1 MSEQSGSQTVE
12 SQEPQEQAIQDA
24 MSMFGLDTPTEQLEA
39 SDSQPE
45 QPADEHIETP
55 AIEDEKPSKTIK
67 VKHNKEEIEV
77 DVSDDKLPEYVQRS
91 LALDKERERKSE
103 LEKNLDRAAKLA
115 GFENHAEYVA
125 NFDRLE
131 QQAKQQKDDMYAN
144 MREQLRQEAEDAGL
158 DPSKVEAYYENHP
171 LLQQAKQTLVQQQR
185 MEIES
190 KLAQTE
196 QAKRQQWGELYQ
208 QYPELAETSKAF
220 DDGGT
225 PEWFTSEMQSLV
237 NQGYQPLHAYKLAH
251 MEKLTA
257 QTRKQAEQK
266 AIKDQRLGLRS
277 QVETQ
282 GSADLEPEV
291 PDSMTAAFAMF
302 GLDPKSARKYVKK

>member
-24 MSMFGLDTPTEQLEA
+24 FSAFGLDTHTEQSEA
-39 SDSQPE
+39 SQGRLE
-45 QPADEHIETP
+45 QQTDEQIDTP
-55 AIEDEKPSKTIK
+55 ATVDDKPAKTIK

-103 LEKNLDRAAKLA
+103 LERNLDRAARLA

-131 QQAKQQKDDMYAN
+131 QAAKQQKEDAHNSMLQ
-144 MREQLRQEAEDAGL
+144 QLRQEAEDNGL
-158 DPSKVEAYYENHP
+158 DPENVEAYIKNHP
-171 LLQQAKQTLVQQQR
+171 LLQEAQRTIIERQRAEVENKIAQA
-185 MEIES
+185 
-190 KLAQTE
+190 E
-196 QAKRQQWGELYQ
+196 QLKRQQWGELYSAF
-208 QYPELAETSKAF
+208 PDLAESSSVF
-220 DDGGT
+220 SEGGT
-225 PEWFTSEMQSLV
+225 PEWFTSDMQSMID
-237 NQGYQPLHAYKLAH
+237 QGYHPLHAYKLSH
-251 MEKLTA
+251 MDKLTA

-266 AIKDQRLGLRS
+266 AIKDQRLGMRS

-291 PDSMTAAFAMF
+291 PESMTSAFAMF